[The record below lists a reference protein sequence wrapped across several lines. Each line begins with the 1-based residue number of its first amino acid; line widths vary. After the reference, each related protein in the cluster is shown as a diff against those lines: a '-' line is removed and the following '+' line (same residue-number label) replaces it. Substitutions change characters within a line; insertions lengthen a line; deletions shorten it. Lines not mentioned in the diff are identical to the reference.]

1 MGLSQYCWIFN
12 EMRLKNQGKHTFIFI
27 PRFHI
32 LFLFFVA
39 AMFALSVTSLFTYH
53 LYLVSKNRTTLEA
66 FRTPIFR
73 GGSGPDKL
81 AFHLGIYNN
90 FQEVFGDKV
99 LLWFLPIATSL
110 GDGIVYPQR
119 GHLSESDEESGL
131 LSGSGNGG
139 YRDDSSVEELVPMIR
154 STENP
159 EEEDDDDEFDEWSKV
174 DVKDFGGKTSNSNF
188 GGNQDWSGDGG
199 AKKNDSVTLDL

>member
-1 MGLSQYCWIFN
+1 VPTLSKYGI
-12 EMRLKNQGKHTFIFI
+12 IFI
-27 PRFHI
+27 PRFHV

-53 LYLVSKNRTTLEA
+53 LYLVSRNRTTLEA

-99 LLWFLPIATSL
+99 LLWFLPVTSSL
-110 GDGIVYPQR
+110 GDGIIYPQR
-119 GHLSESDEESGL
+119 GHLSDSDEESGL
-131 LSGSGNGG
+131 LSGSGGNG

-159 EEEDDDDEFDEWSKV
+159 NEDDEDDDEEFDEWSKV
-174 DVKDFGGKTSNSNF
+174 DVKDFGGKSSDSNF
-188 GGNQDWSGDGG
+188 GGNSDWGREGG
-199 AKKNDSVTLDL
+199 AKKKDIVTLDL